1 MWAVPEVPTAQFFAA
16 RPQLLAKNSTGCPRL
31 SLYRRREAD
40 LRKQSGE
47 ASSITEGSR
56 GVNPPSKRVTL
67 GLDDPNNSG
76 HECIGSADRSD
87 QTRHVGGRATAL
99 VIAFDSLWLRAV
111 CEGAD
116 KADSELGAVV
126 ARMLRNRLAD
136 LSAASSPMDLVAG
149 GPRVIKDGDLEY
161 MVISLQN
168 GFRIELVPNHVN
180 NPRDRADRIDWARVS
195 RIKIIGIRHV
205 N

>member
-1 MWAVPEVPTAQFFAA
+1 
-16 RPQLLAKNSTGCPRL
+16 
-31 SLYRRREAD
+31 
-40 LRKQSGE
+40 
-47 ASSITEGSR
+47 
-56 GVNPPSKRVTL
+56 
-67 GLDDPNNSG
+67 
-76 HECIGSADRSD
+76 
-87 QTRHVGGRATAL
+87 
-99 VIAFDSLWLRAV
+99 
-111 CEGAD
+111 
-116 KADSELGAVV
+116 
-126 ARMLRNRLAD
+126 
-136 LSAASSPMDLVAG
+136 MDLVAG